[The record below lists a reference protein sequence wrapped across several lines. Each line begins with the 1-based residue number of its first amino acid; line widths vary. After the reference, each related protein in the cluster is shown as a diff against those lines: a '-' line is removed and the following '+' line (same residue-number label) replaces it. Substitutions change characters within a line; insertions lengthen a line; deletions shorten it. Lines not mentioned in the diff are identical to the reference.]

1 MSKLQKVG
9 IVPVRETVLS
19 ALRDAIITR
28 ELKSGDVIRLNATAE
43 KLGVSNTPVR
53 EALQRLEQE
62 GLVSLRPNKGAVV
75 TGITREYM
83 HDYYN
88 MRAILEREVAVN
100 VSQMEDI
107 TPVVYAYQEAD
118 LIMRQGRYDEYHAYN
133 RRFHKAI
140 WTLNGNTRLVDL
152 LASFWISTSQPWD
165 MSKEENARISHSEH
179 QEILAA
185 MQAHDGER
193 TRTLMNEHILR
204 SMRDILTRFNA

>member
-1 MSKLQKVG
+1 MDSFLEQTAPGVAYTEIKKMIMLKRLTPGQRLAE
-9 IVPVRETVLS
+9 ISLS
-19 ALRDAIITR
+19 QEI
-28 ELKSGDVIRLNATAE
+28 
-43 KLGVSNTPVR
+43 GVSRTPVR

-133 RRFHKAI
+133 RRFHEAI
-140 WTLNGNTRLVDL
+140 RTLNGNTRLVDL

-165 MSKEENARISHSEH
+165 MSKEENAWISHSEH